1 MNPLTVANSADTPKA
16 AEPSI
21 NWHAPMSRAQADTL
35 TPGQAVAGVL
45 SYDSQLQ
52 DVLEQIRQKKR
63 ELKGQM
69 IMPTHYYQRPEVVDL
84 GDYRGDSLK
93 LAQWVAEQN
102 EPIVVYCGVRFMAE
116 SADILRRPNQKIYL
130 PNLKAGCPMADM
142 SDLTHTESAYAE
154 MSAVCEGE
162 KIVPVTYMN
171 SWADLKAFTG
181 AQGGA
186 VCTSSNAHKIFEW
199 AFTQG
204 QKILFFPDEHLG
216 RNVSNKMGIPREQV
230 IVWNR
235 FKKPF
240 GGNTE
245 EQVRNAKI
253 ILWKGY
259 CHVHTHF
266 TVEHVK
272 QARAMAPDAMVV
284 VHPECSE
291 EVVAVADKVGSTTFI
306 CKFIEEAPAGSTI
319 FVGTEINLIARL
331 ARDNP
336 DKKIF
341 ELSRSLCHNMFR
353 VSAESV
359 LWTLNHL
366 DSPDNIVEVPE
377 NIKADARLALER
389 MLSIS
394 TN

>member
-1 MNPLTVANSADTPKA
+1 MNPLTQQSVSSSPV
-16 AEPSI
+16 
-21 NWHAPMSRAQADTL
+21 WHGPMPRSQSDAMK
-35 TPGQAVAGVL
+35 PGDAVAHAL
-45 SYDSQLQ
+45 TYDSNLR
-52 DVLEQIRQKKR
+52 DVLEQIRAKKK
-63 ELKGQM
+63 ELGDQL

-84 GDYRGDSLK
+84 GDYHGDSLK
-93 LAQWVAEQN
+93 LAQWVAGQAA
-102 EPIVVYCGVRFMAE
+102 PIVVYCGVRFMAE
-116 SADILRRPNQKIYL
+116 SAVILAQPHQRVYL

-142 SDLTHTESAYAE
+142 SDLPHTEEAYAE
-154 MSAVCEGE
+154 MSEVCGGQ

-181 AQGGA
+181 AHGGS
-186 VCTSSNAHKIFEW
+186 VCTSSNASKIFEW

-216 RNVSNKMGIPREQV
+216 RNVSNSLAVPRDEV

-240 GGNTE
+240 GGNTAE
-245 EQVRNAKI
+245 AVKKARV

-266 TVEHVK
+266 TVEHIR
-272 QARAMAPDAMVV
+272 QARAMAPDAIIM

-291 EVVAVADKVGSTTFI
+291 DVVALADKVGSTTAIAAFV
-306 CKFIEEAPAGSTI
+306 KEAPAGSTI
-319 FVGTEINLIARL
+319 FIGTEINLVARL

-336 DKKIF
+336 GKKIY
-341 ELSRSLCHNMFR
+341 ELARSLCHNMFR

-359 LWTLNHL
+359 LWTLTHL
-366 DSPDNIVEVPE
+366 DLPDNIVDVPE
-377 NIKADARLALER
+377 ETKADARAALER
-389 MLSIS
+389 MLAV
-394 TN
+394 